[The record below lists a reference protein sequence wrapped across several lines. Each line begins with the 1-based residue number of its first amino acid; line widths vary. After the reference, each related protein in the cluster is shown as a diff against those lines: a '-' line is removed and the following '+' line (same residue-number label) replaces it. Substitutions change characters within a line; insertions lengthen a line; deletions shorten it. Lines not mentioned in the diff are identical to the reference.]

1 MWNPKNRRCFD
12 RGHIAG
18 IPIHPCTYVVRW
30 CMNFE
35 KIAMLDTAQAQYD
48 SNRSDSQYDDSSS
61 SINSFSSIND
71 DDDSFSSINDDPKPS
86 QSTPS

>member
-1 MWNPKNRRCFD
+1 
-12 RGHIAG
+12 
-18 IPIHPCTYVVRW
+18 
-30 CMNFE
+30 MNFE

-61 SINSFSSIND
+61 SIN
-71 DDDSFSSINDDPKPS
+71 DDSFSSINDDPKPS